1 MRNVLRRLLLLGV
14 ATALAGAGANAD
26 VIVLSGDLTASQVVD
41 GGVAPP
47 PPPDSQPS
55 QSIRRSQ
62 R

>member
-41 GGVAPP
+41 GGGSTSTAT
-47 PPPDSQPS
+47 
-55 QSIRRSQ
+55 
-62 R
+62 